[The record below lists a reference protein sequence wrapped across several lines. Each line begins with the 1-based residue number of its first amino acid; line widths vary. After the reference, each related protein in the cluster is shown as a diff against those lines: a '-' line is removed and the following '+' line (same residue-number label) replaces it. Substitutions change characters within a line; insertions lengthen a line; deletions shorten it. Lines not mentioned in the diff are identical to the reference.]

1 MKPTKRS
8 FGGFPTRTVLGAALC
23 AAFANAQ
30 ATDYPGLNLTT
41 GTTTLDGGDNVI
53 VGSGTAIRI
62 GDAALN
68 FGPGAINVDSAATA
82 IFSTN
87 GAAANLV
94 FQPGNTTTI
103 STTATTSTTYGI
115 QGGNNS
121 NTTVDLQQNSN
132 VTIRSVNGIMLGP
145 TISGTANRLQVGDG
159 ATLKI
164 EASGGTSPKG
174 LMINTNNSASIASG
188 GTLDI
193 DVDAG
198 NWARALELS
207 LHMTY
212 VSDSPD
218 KFTAAAGSTVRLH
231 TVGTNAQGLYMLG
244 EGNAVFNGTTRI
256 HTEGADSAGLY
267 VYRYLSPVSVL
278 TVNPLGADNAT
289 ITTEGDRSYG
299 LLAIN
304 GSQVTLGNAVFTTSG
319 QAAMGLFGTT
329 DNGAVATRI
338 IANRVGTTTTG
349 AGSFGI
355 LADGDGTH
363 ISYDN
368 GTVSTSGQGAH
379 GVVLTENSVF
389 DAQNSTIA
397 ASGAAASGLLLLGAT
412 AGSQRADIVGG
423 SITSSQAS
431 AIGVDG
437 GSATI
442 NLTGAQVSGAT
453 NWLYVTPGGVQSTWG
468 GLPVAAPDPTL
479 DPDIPPPTLT
489 RPARSTFG
497 PANLTLTATNS
508 TLTGAAVTQAGSTS
522 TVNLVNSVWNMTG
535 SSNVTNLLNDPSL
548 IDFAAP
554 AGGVYKTLTVA
565 NYSGDGTIA
574 LNTYLG
580 TDGSPSDKL
589 VVDGG
594 TATGTSKLRIKN
606 TGGPGA
612 LTHANGI
619 QVVDAIN
626 GGSTDSGAFSLESPV
641 TAGAH
646 EYKLY
651 RGGLGPADASNWY
664 LRSAELVIDPDTGE
678 VEEVPLYRPETAPA
692 VIAPEVARQ
701 IAGRMLDTF
710 HDRMGDQYALL
721 SSAERKAGWARVIG
735 QRMKQEWAGSVEP
748 KFSGNIWIGQ
758 AGADLLE
765 RQRDDGLSDRL
776 GFFGSYGQA
785 SGNVSGFVEGRHGNS
800 AGSLRLN
807 AYGLG
812 LYWTRLKRTDWYWDN
827 VLMANYYDGR
837 SRSDRGV
844 GADMDGWGLTASTEF
859 GYSFHPS
866 PDIMIQPQAQLF
878 YQYTDIGNTKDQY
891 SSIRFSGSGAVT
903 GRLGILVQGNAD
915 NPDKIRPYARF
926 NLWRRMGHGE
936 TVVFGDSDTL
946 RTEYGSTSADVRVGL
961 VAPVSK
967 QTQLYASAGYGFDLD
982 GNQRQAYYGNIGV
995 RYKW

>member
-1 MKPTKRS
+1 MKHIKRS
-8 FGGFPTRTVLGAALC
+8 FSGFPTRTILSATLC
-23 AAFANAQ
+23 AAYANAY
-30 ATDYPGLNLTT
+30 AVDYPGLNLTT
-41 GTTTLDGGDNVI
+41 GTTTLNGGDNVI
-53 VGSGTAIRI
+53 VTTGTAVRL
-62 GDAALN
+62 GNAALN
-68 FGPGAINVDSAATA
+68 FGPGVINVNSAATA
-82 IFSTN
+82 IFTTN
-87 GAAANLV
+87 GPAASLV
-94 FQPGNTTTI
+94 FQPGNSTTI
-103 STTATTSTTYGI
+103 STTATTATTYGI
-115 QGGNNS
+115 QGSSNS
-121 NTTVDLQQNSN
+121 NTTIDLRQNSS
-132 VTIRSVNGIMLGP
+132 VTIRSVNGVMLGATP
-145 TISGTANRLQVGDG
+145 SGTANRLLIGDG
-159 ATLKI
+159 ATLKV
-164 EASGGTSPKG
+164 EASGSTSAKG
-174 LMINTNNSASIASG
+174 LLINTNNSASIASG
-188 GTLDI
+188 GTLDV
-193 DVDAG
+193 DVGAG

-207 LHMTY
+207 LHMSY
-212 VSDSPD
+212 VSDSPN
-218 KFTAAAGSTVRLH
+218 KFTADAGSTVRLH

-244 EGNAVFNGTTRI
+244 EGNAAFNGTTRI

-267 VYRYLSPVSVL
+267 VYRYLSPISVL
-278 TVNPLGADNAT
+278 TVNPQGADSAT
-289 ITTEGDRSYG
+289 IRTEGDRSHG

-304 GSQVTLGNAVFTTSG
+304 GSQVTLGNAEFTTSG
-319 QAAMGLFGTT
+319 TAAMGLFGTT
-329 DNGAVATRI
+329 DTGASSTRI
-338 IANRVGTTTTG
+338 SANQVRTTTTG
-349 AGSFGI
+349 ADAFGL

-379 GVVLTENSVF
+379 GVVLAGSPIF
-389 DAQNSTIA
+389 DARNTTII
-397 ASGAAASGLLLLGAT
+397 ASGGASAGLLLLGEAP
-412 AGSQRADIVGG
+412 GSQRADIIGG
-423 SITSSQAS
+423 SIASSQAT

-437 GSATI
+437 GTATI
-442 NLTGAQVSGAT
+442 NLTDTQVSGAT
-453 NWLYVTPGGVQSTWG
+453 NWLYVTPGNVQSAWG
-468 GLPVAAPDPTL
+468 GLALAVLDPTL
-479 DPDIPPPTLT
+479 DPAIPPPLLT
-489 RPARSTFG
+489 RPVRAFST

-522 TVNLVNSVWNMTG
+522 TVNLVNSVWNVTG
-535 SSNVTNLLNDPSL
+535 NSNITNLVNDPSL
-548 IDFAAP
+548 IDFTAP
-554 AGGVYKTLTVA
+554 AGGVYKTLTVN

-580 TDGSPSDKL
+580 TDGSPSDK
-589 VVDGG
+589 VIIDGG

-612 LTHANGI
+612 LTQGNGI
-619 QVVDAIN
+619 LVVDTIN
-626 GGSTDSGAFSLESPV
+626 DGTTDNGAFSLESPV

-651 RGGLGPADASNWY
+651 RGGLNAGEAPNWY
-664 LRSAELVIDPDTGE
+664 LRSAELVVDPETGE
-678 VEEVPLYRPETAPA
+678 VDEVQLYRPETAPA

-735 QRMKQEWAGSVEP
+735 QRMKQEWSGSVEP
-748 KFSGNIWIGQ
+748 KFDGNIWIGQ

-785 SGNVSGFVEGRHGNS
+785 SGNVSGLVEGIEGNS
-800 AGSLRLN
+800 AGSLRMN

-812 LYWTRLKRTDWYWDN
+812 LYWSRLKRTDWYWDN
-827 VLMANYYDGR
+827 VLMANYFDGR

-844 GADMDGWGLTASTEF
+844 SAGLDGWGMTASTEF
-859 GYSFHPS
+859 GYSFYPS

-878 YQYTDIGNTKDQY
+878 YQYTDIGDTKDQY
-891 SSIRFSGSGAVT
+891 STIRFSGSGAVT

-936 TVVFGDSDTL
+936 TVVFGGSDAL

-961 VAPVSK
+961 VAPITK